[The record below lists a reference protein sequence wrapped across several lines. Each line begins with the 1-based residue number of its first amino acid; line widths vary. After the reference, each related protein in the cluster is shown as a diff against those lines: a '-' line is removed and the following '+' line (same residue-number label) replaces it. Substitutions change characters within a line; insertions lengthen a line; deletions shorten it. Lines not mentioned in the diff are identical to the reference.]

1 MPIRCLKFRTM
12 LFPAVLLIILAM
24 IIACGEEATEA
35 PAPTAAPTDAP
46 TVARAAPAAVTQAP
60 AAATAAPVA
69 ATVAPAATPTAAPAP
84 ADTPTP
90 AMMVQEGTFDFSVPE
105 MGPPNFGLSIQD
117 YQPQKTDNITTH
129 EAMFATSPDGL
140 TVPRLVTEWEVDAA
154 GLVYTFH
161 LREGVPWHTNLRRLG
176 ESSTPTISSSP
187 GRKWLSPECHTPSLV
202 GPAAPSLVTVAR

>member
-1 MPIRCLKFRTM
+1 MIRCLKFRTM
-12 LFPAVLLIILAM
+12 LFPGVLLIILAM
-24 IIACGEEATEA
+24 VIACGEEATEA

-46 TVARAAPAAVTQAP
+46 TVATAAPAAVTQAP

-129 EAMFATSPDGL
+129 EAMFAH
-140 TVPRLVTEWEVDAA
+140 R
-154 GLVYTFH
+154 
-161 LREGVPWHTNLRRLG
+161 
-176 ESSTPTISSSP
+176 
-187 GRKWLSPECHTPSLV
+187 C
-202 GPAAPSLVTVAR
+202 